1 MRPPSLPM
9 LSGVTI
15 VNKSDAQKALRK
27 EEKKRSK
34 REKKKSRKESKKE
47 RRDSSSDDSESGEPR
62 GALRSTLNASPGAQ
76 NPQPSAQAQGS
87 ERGREDWMQSA
98 SFGEQK
104 ATSRDSKSSIQL
116 KREED
121 AKRSAAVASE
131 RELNPFWKNGGDGKP
146 PAGEG
151 GGGWPPSGRCGTQP
165 RRLQSC
171 SCFRF
176 PPDAFL
182 ASVETRCS
190 PSARS

>member
-1 MRPPSLPM
+1 M

-47 RRDSSSDDSESGEPR
+47 RRDSLSDDSESGEPR

-76 NPQPSAQAQGS
+76 TPQPSAQAQGS

-104 ATSRDSKSSIQL
+104 ATSRDSKS
-116 KREED
+116 
-121 AKRSAAVASE
+121 
-131 RELNPFWKNGGDGKP
+131 
-146 PAGEG
+146 
-151 GGGWPPSGRCGTQP
+151 
-165 RRLQSC
+165 
-171 SCFRF
+171 
-176 PPDAFL
+176 
-182 ASVETRCS
+182 
-190 PSARS
+190 